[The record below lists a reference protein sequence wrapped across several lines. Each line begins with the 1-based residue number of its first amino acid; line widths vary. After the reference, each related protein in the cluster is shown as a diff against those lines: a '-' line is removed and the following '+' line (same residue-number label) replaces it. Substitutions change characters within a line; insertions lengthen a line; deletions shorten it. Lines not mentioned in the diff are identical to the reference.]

1 MMVSVG
7 ATFGTTVF
15 ERLSLFIGTFALY
28 AMWDFASGQLPP
40 QIWAEMRK

>member
-1 MMVSVG
+1 MMVSFG

-28 AMWDFASGQLPP
+28 AMWDFVP
-40 QIWAEMRK
+40 WAGFLHK